1 MFVFITNSFV
11 YLPHKTMKRFFVTNL
26 FFLLTLNIL
35 IKSFWILGIDREVQN
50 ALSADVYGMYYAL
63 FNFTYLFNIILDF
76 GITNYN
82 NRTIAQHTQLL
93 KKYFARIVPLKFALA
108 AIYFVIILIVG
119 AFLGYSSYQIKLLS
133 WMCITQVLQSFI
145 SYLRS
150 NITSLM
156 LFKTDSVISVLDRS
170 LLIVFCGIFLW
181 NDSLR
186 AIFTIDHFVYIQT
199 LTMFITFLV
208 ALIVCLSKT
217 RLLKLKWNF
226 AFNLHILKDG
236 LPYALL
242 GLLMA
247 CYNRMDS
254 VMLLA
259 LVEDN
264 GVSSG
269 IYASGFR
276 LVDSANMVAYL
287 FSVILLPLIA
297 KMIKENQKINAV
309 VGAAFHLLL
318 IITLGFVAVSICYS
332 TELMELLY
340 NKHIDESA
348 KVYRILSFCFIPIS
362 MTYIFGTVLTANG
375 SLKYLNLV
383 AGLGMLMN
391 IGLNFILIPLFK
403 ENGAAITSLV
413 TQSVTAILQAWL
425 ALKIFKIRFEWRY
438 CLKIVFFVIIVIFI
452 SIFAQQLELNWVVRA
467 IITLL
472 LIVIASFLV
481 GIFSFKEIKKLLT

>member
-1 MFVFITNSFV
+1 MSKDTNSFV

-26 FFLLTLNIL
+26 FFLLALNIL

-108 AIYFVIILIVG
+108 AIYFVIILIAG

-170 LLIVFCGIFLW
+170 LLIIFCGLFLW
-181 NDSLR
+181 NDTLR
-186 AIFTIDHFVYIQT
+186 PHFTIDYFVYIQT

-297 KMIKENQKINAV
+297 KMIKENQRINSV

-340 NKHIDESA
+340 NKHINESA
-348 KVYRILSFCFIPIS
+348 KVYKILSFCFIPIS

-375 SLKYLNLV
+375 SLKYLNLI
-383 AGLGMLMN
+383 AGLGMIMN

-403 ENGAAITSLV
+403 ENGAAITSLI

-467 IITLL
+467 TITLV
-472 LIVIASFLV
+472 LIVLVSFLV
-481 GIFSFKEIKKLLT
+481 KIFRFKEIKNLLT

>member
-170 LLIVFCGIFLW
+170 LLIVFCGFFLW

-186 AIFTIDHFVYIQT
+186 PHFTIDHFVYIQT

-403 ENGAAITSLV
+403 ENGAATTSLI

-438 CLKIVFFVIIVIFI
+438 CLKILIFI
-452 SIFAQQLELNWVVRA
+452 TLVALIAFGILCLDYNWIFKVL
-467 IITLL
+467 ITLF
-472 LIVIASFLV
+472 LIVVASFITK
-481 GIFSFKEIKKLLT
+481 IFSIKDIKALIS

>member
-1 MFVFITNSFV
+1 
-11 YLPHKTMKRFFVTNL
+11 MKKFFVTNL
-26 FFLLTLNIL
+26 FFLLALNIL

-108 AIYFVIILIVG
+108 AIYFIIILIAG

-133 WMCITQVLQSFI
+133 WMCVTQILQSFI

-254 VMLLA
+254 VMLLG
-259 LVEDN
+259 LVDDG

-297 KMIKENQKINAV
+297 KMIKTNQKINSV

-318 IITLGFVAVSICYS
+318 IITLGFVAVSLCYS

-340 NKHIDESA
+340 NKHIAESA

-375 SLKYLNLV
+375 SLKYLNLI
-383 AGLGMLMN
+383 AGLGMIMN

-403 ENGAAITSLV
+403 ENGAAMTSLI

-425 ALKIFKIRFEWRY
+425 ALKIFKIKFEWKY
-438 CLKIVFFVIIVIFI
+438 CLKIISFIVIVFFI
-452 SIFAQQLELNWVVRA
+452 SIFARQLELNWVIKA
-467 IITLL
+467 SITLV
-472 LIVIASFLV
+472 LIVLASFFV
-481 GIFSFKEIKKLLT
+481 KIFRIKEIKNLLT

>member
-170 LLIVFCGIFLW
+170 LLIVFCGFFLW

-186 AIFTIDHFVYIQT
+186 PHFTIDHFVYIQT

-226 AFNLHILKDG
+226 AFNLHILRDG

-297 KMIKENQKINAV
+297 KMIKENQRINAV

-403 ENGAAITSLV
+403 ENGAAITSLI

>member
-1 MFVFITNSFV
+1 MSKDTNSFV
-11 YLPHKTMKRFFVTNL
+11 YLPHRIMKKFFVTNL
-26 FFLLTLNIL
+26 FFLLALNIL

-108 AIYFVIILIVG
+108 AIYFVIILIAG

-170 LLIVFCGIFLW
+170 LLIVFCGLFLW

-186 AIFTIDHFVYIQT
+186 SHFTIDHFVYIQT

-217 RLLKLKWNF
+217 GLLKLKWNF

-259 LVEDN
+259 LVDDG

-297 KMIKENQKINAV
+297 KMIKTNQKINSV

-318 IITLGFVAVSICYS
+318 IITLGFVAISLCYS

-340 NKHIDESA
+340 NKHITESA

-403 ENGAAITSLV
+403 ENGAAMTSLI

-425 ALKIFKIRFEWRY
+425 ALKIFKIKFEWKY
-438 CLKIVFFVIIVIFI
+438 CLKIISFIVIVFFI
-452 SIFAQQLELNWVVRA
+452 SIFARQLELNWVIKA
-467 IITLL
+467 SITLV
-472 LIVIASFLV
+472 LIVLASFFV
-481 GIFSFKEIKKLLT
+481 KIFRIKEIKNLLT

>member
-1 MFVFITNSFV
+1 MSKDTNSFV

-170 LLIVFCGIFLW
+170 LLIVFCGFFLW

-186 AIFTIDHFVYIQT
+186 PHFTIDHFVYIQT

-226 AFNLHILKDG
+226 AFNLHILRDG

-297 KMIKENQKINAV
+297 KMIKENQRINAV

-348 KVYRILSFCFIPIS
+348 KIYRILSFCFIPIS

>member
-1 MFVFITNSFV
+1 
-11 YLPHKTMKRFFVTNL
+11 MKRFFVTNL

-297 KMIKENQKINAV
+297 KMIKENQRINAV

-403 ENGAAITSLV
+403 ENGAAITSLI

-425 ALKIFKIRFEWRY
+425 ALKIFKIGFEWRY

-467 IITLL
+467 IITLV

-481 GIFSFKEIKKLLT
+481 RIFRFKEIKNLLT

>member
-170 LLIVFCGIFLW
+170 LLIVFCGFFLW

-186 AIFTIDHFVYIQT
+186 PHFTIDHFVYIQT

-403 ENGAAITSLV
+403 ENGAAITSLI

-438 CLKIVFFVIIVIFI
+438 CLKILIFI
-452 SIFAQQLELNWVVRA
+452 ALVALIAFGILCLDYNWIFKVL
-467 IITLL
+467 ITLF
-472 LIVIASFLV
+472 LIVVASFITK
-481 GIFSFKEIKKLLT
+481 IFSIKDIKALIS

>member
-1 MFVFITNSFV
+1 MSKDTNSFV
-11 YLPHKTMKRFFVTNL
+11 YLPHRIMKKFFVTNL
-26 FFLLTLNIL
+26 FFLLALNIL

-108 AIYFVIILIVG
+108 AIYFIIILIAG

-217 RLLKLKWNF
+217 GLLKLKWNF

-259 LVEDN
+259 LVDDN

-297 KMIKENQKINAV
+297 KMIKTNQKINSV

-318 IITLGFVAVSICYS
+318 IITLGFVAVSLCYS

-340 NKHIDESA
+340 NKHITESA

-375 SLKYLNLV
+375 SLKYLNLI
-383 AGLGMLMN
+383 AGLGMIMN

-403 ENGAAITSLV
+403 ENGAAMTSLI

-425 ALKIFKIRFEWRY
+425 ALKIFKIKFEWRY
-438 CLKIVFFVIIVIFI
+438 CLKIISFIVIVFFI
-452 SIFAQQLELNWVVRA
+452 SIFARQLELNWVIKA
-467 IITLL
+467 SITLI
-472 LIVIASFLV
+472 LIVLASFFV
-481 GIFSFKEIKKLLT
+481 KIFRIKEIKNLLT

>member
-1 MFVFITNSFV
+1 
-11 YLPHKTMKRFFVTNL
+11 MKRFFVTNL
-26 FFLLTLNIL
+26 FFLLALNIL

-108 AIYFVIILIVG
+108 AIYFIIILIAG

-133 WMCITQVLQSFI
+133 WMCVTQILQSFI

-254 VMLLA
+254 VMLLG
-259 LVEDN
+259 LVDDG

-297 KMIKENQKINAV
+297 KMIKTNQKINSV

-318 IITLGFVAVSICYS
+318 IITLGFVAVSLCYS

-340 NKHIDESA
+340 NKHIAESA

-375 SLKYLNLV
+375 SLKYLNLI
-383 AGLGMLMN
+383 AGLGMIMN

-403 ENGAAITSLV
+403 ENGAAMTSLI

-425 ALKIFKIRFEWRY
+425 ALKIFKIKFEWRY
-438 CLKIVFFVIIVIFI
+438 CLKIISFIVIVFFI
-452 SIFAQQLELNWVVRA
+452 SIFARQLELNWVIKA
-467 IITLL
+467 SITLV
-472 LIVIASFLV
+472 LIVLASFFV
-481 GIFSFKEIKKLLT
+481 KIFRIKEIKNLLT

>member
-170 LLIVFCGIFLW
+170 LLIVFCGFFLW

-186 AIFTIDHFVYIQT
+186 PHFTIDHFVYIQT

-236 LPYALL
+236 FSYALL

-247 CYNRMDS
+247 CYN
-254 VMLLA
+254 
-259 LVEDN
+259 
-264 GVSSG
+264 
-269 IYASGFR
+269 GFGY
-276 LVDSANMVAYL
+276 VA
-287 FSVILLPLIA
+287 
-297 KMIKENQKINAV
+297 
-309 VGAAFHLLL
+309 
-318 IITLGFVAVSICYS
+318 
-332 TELMELLY
+332 
-340 NKHIDESA
+340 
-348 KVYRILSFCFIPIS
+348 CF
-362 MTYIFGTVLTANG
+362 G
-375 SLKYLNLV
+375 
-383 AGLGMLMN
+383 
-391 IGLNFILIPLFK
+391 
-403 ENGAAITSLV
+403 
-413 TQSVTAILQAWL
+413 
-425 ALKIFKIRFEWRY
+425 
-438 CLKIVFFVIIVIFI
+438 
-452 SIFAQQLELNWVVRA
+452 
-467 IITLL
+467 
-472 LIVIASFLV
+472 
-481 GIFSFKEIKKLLT
+481 

>member
-170 LLIVFCGIFLW
+170 LLIVFCGFFLW

-186 AIFTIDHFVYIQT
+186 PHFTIDHFVYIQT

-226 AFNLHILKDG
+226 AFNLHILRDG

-297 KMIKENQKINAV
+297 KMIKENQRINAV

-318 IITLGFVAVSICYS
+318 IITLGFVAVSLCYS

-403 ENGAAITSLV
+403 ENGAAITSLI

-467 IITLL
+467 IITLV

-481 GIFSFKEIKKLLT
+481 RIFRFKEIKNLLT

>member
-1 MFVFITNSFV
+1 MSKDTNSFV
-11 YLPHKTMKRFFVTNL
+11 YLPHRIMKKFFVTNL
-26 FFLLTLNIL
+26 FFLLALNIL

-108 AIYFVIILIVG
+108 AIYFIIILIAG

-156 LFKTDSVISVLDRS
+156 LFKTDSIISVLDRS

-217 RLLKLKWNF
+217 GLLKLKWNF

-254 VMLLA
+254 VMLLG
-259 LVEDN
+259 LVDDG

-297 KMIKENQKINAV
+297 RMIKENQKINSV

-318 IITLGFVAVSICYS
+318 IITLGFVAVSLCYS

-340 NKHIDESA
+340 NKHITESA

-375 SLKYLNLV
+375 SLKYLNLI
-383 AGLGMLMN
+383 AGLGMIMN

-403 ENGAAITSLV
+403 ENGAAMTSLI

-425 ALKIFKIRFEWRY
+425 ALKIFKIKFEWRY
-438 CLKIVFFVIIVIFI
+438 CLKIISFIVIVFFI
-452 SIFAQQLELNWVVRA
+452 SIFARQLELNWVIKA
-467 IITLL
+467 SITLI
-472 LIVIASFLV
+472 LIVLASFFV
-481 GIFSFKEIKKLLT
+481 KIFRIKEIKNLLT

>member
-1 MFVFITNSFV
+1 MSKDTNSFV
-11 YLPHKTMKRFFVTNL
+11 YLPHRIMKKFFVTNL
-26 FFLLTLNIL
+26 FFLLALNIL

-108 AIYFVIILIVG
+108 AIYFIIILIAG

-186 AIFTIDHFVYIQT
+186 PHFTIDHFVYIQT

-226 AFNLHILKDG
+226 AFNLHILRDG

-297 KMIKENQKINAV
+297 KMIKENQRINAV

-403 ENGAAITSLV
+403 ENGAATTSLI

-438 CLKIVFFVIIVIFI
+438 CLKILIFI
-452 SIFAQQLELNWVVRA
+452 ALVALIAFGILCLNYNWIFKVL
-467 IITLL
+467 ITLF
-472 LIVIASFLV
+472 LIVVASFITK
-481 GIFSFKEIKKLLT
+481 IFSIKDIKALIS

>member
-1 MFVFITNSFV
+1 MSKDTNSFV

-82 NRTIAQHTQLL
+82 NRTIAQHTRLL

-297 KMIKENQKINAV
+297 KMIKENQRINAV

-403 ENGAAITSLV
+403 ENGAAITSLI

-467 IITLL
+467 IITLV

-481 GIFSFKEIKKLLT
+481 RIFRFKEIKNLLT

>member
-1 MFVFITNSFV
+1 MSKDTNSFV

-318 IITLGFVAVSICYS
+318 IITLGFVAISLCYS

-403 ENGAAITSLV
+403 ENGAAMTSLI

-425 ALKIFKIRFEWRY
+425 ALKIFKIKFEWKY
-438 CLKIVFFVIIVIFI
+438 CLKIISFIVIVFFI
-452 SIFAQQLELNWVVRA
+452 SIFARQLELNWVIKA
-467 IITLL
+467 SITLV
-472 LIVIASFLV
+472 LIVLASFFV
-481 GIFSFKEIKKLLT
+481 KIFRIKEIKNLLT

>member
-1 MFVFITNSFV
+1 MSKDTNSFV
-11 YLPHKTMKRFFVTNL
+11 YLPHRIMKKFFVTNL
-26 FFLLTLNIL
+26 FFLLALNIL

-108 AIYFVIILIVG
+108 AIYFIIILIAG

-217 RLLKLKWNF
+217 GLLKLKWNF

-259 LVEDN
+259 LVDDG

-297 KMIKENQKINAV
+297 KMIKTNQKINSV

-318 IITLGFVAVSICYS
+318 IITLGFVAVSLCYS

-340 NKHIDESA
+340 NKHITESA

-375 SLKYLNLV
+375 SLKYLNLI
-383 AGLGMLMN
+383 AGLGMIMN

-403 ENGAAITSLV
+403 ENGAAMTSLI

-425 ALKIFKIRFEWRY
+425 ALKIFKIKFEWRY
-438 CLKIVFFVIIVIFI
+438 CLKIISFIVIVFFI
-452 SIFAQQLELNWVVRA
+452 SIFARQLELNWIIKA
-467 IITLL
+467 SITLV
-472 LIVIASFLV
+472 LIVLASFFV
-481 GIFSFKEIKKLLT
+481 KIFRIKEIKNLLT

>member
-1 MFVFITNSFV
+1 
-11 YLPHKTMKRFFVTNL
+11 MKRFFVTNL
-26 FFLLTLNIL
+26 FFLLALNIL

-108 AIYFVIILIVG
+108 AIYFIIILVAG

-133 WMCITQVLQSFI
+133 WMCVTQVLQSFI

-217 RLLKLKWNF
+217 GLLKLKWNF

-297 KMIKENQKINAV
+297 RMIKENQKINAV

-318 IITLGFVAVSICYS
+318 IITLGFVAVSVCYS
-332 TELMELLY
+332 KELMELLY

-348 KVYRILSFCFIPIS
+348 KVYEILSFCFIPIS
-362 MTYIFGTVLTANG
+362 MTYIFGTILTANG
-375 SLKYLNLV
+375 SLKYLNLI
-383 AGLGMLMN
+383 AGLGMIMN

-403 ENGAAITSLV
+403 ENGAAITSLI

-425 ALKIFKIRFEWRY
+425 ALKIFKIRFEWKY
-438 CLKIVFFVIIVIFI
+438 CLKIVSFIVIVIFI
-452 SIFAQQLELNWVVRA
+452 SIFAQQLELNWVIRA
-467 IITLL
+467 IITLV
-472 LIVIASFLV
+472 LIVLASFFV
-481 GIFSFKEIKKLLT
+481 KIFRIKEIKNLLT

>member
-1 MFVFITNSFV
+1 
-11 YLPHKTMKRFFVTNL
+11 MKRFFVTNL

-181 NDSLR
+181 NNSLR

-403 ENGAAITSLV
+403 ENGAATTSLI

-438 CLKIVFFVIIVIFI
+438 CLKILIFI
-452 SIFAQQLELNWVVRA
+452 ALVALIAFGILCLDYNWIFKVL
-467 IITLL
+467 ITLF
-472 LIVIASFLV
+472 LIVVASFITK
-481 GIFSFKEIKKLLT
+481 IFSIKDIKALIS

>member
-1 MFVFITNSFV
+1 MSKDTNSFV
-11 YLPHKTMKRFFVTNL
+11 YLPHRIMKKFFVTNL
-26 FFLLTLNIL
+26 FFLLALNIL

-108 AIYFVIILIVG
+108 AIYFIIILIAG

-254 VMLLA
+254 VMLLG
-259 LVEDN
+259 LVDDG

-297 KMIKENQKINAV
+297 KMIKTNQKINSV

-318 IITLGFVAVSICYS
+318 IITLGFVAVSLCYS

-340 NKHIDESA
+340 NKHIAESA

-375 SLKYLNLV
+375 SLKYLNLI
-383 AGLGMLMN
+383 AGLGMIMN

-403 ENGAAITSLV
+403 ENGAAMTSLI

-425 ALKIFKIRFEWRY
+425 ALKIFKIKFEWRY
-438 CLKIVFFVIIVIFI
+438 CLKIISFIVIVFFI
-452 SIFAQQLELNWVVRA
+452 SIFARQLELNWVIKA
-467 IITLL
+467 SITLV
-472 LIVIASFLV
+472 LIVLASFFV
-481 GIFSFKEIKKLLT
+481 KIFRIKEIKNLLT

>member
-1 MFVFITNSFV
+1 
-11 YLPHKTMKRFFVTNL
+11 MKRFFVTNL
-26 FFLLTLNIL
+26 FFLLALNIL

-108 AIYFVIILIVG
+108 AIYFIIILIAG

-170 LLIVFCGIFLW
+170 LLIIFCGLFLW
-181 NDSLR
+181 NDTLR
-186 AIFTIDHFVYIQT
+186 ASFTIEHFVYIQT

-217 RLLKLKWNF
+217 GFLKPKWNI

-259 LVEDN
+259 LVDDN

-297 KMIKENQKINAV
+297 KMIKENQRINAV

-348 KVYRILSFCFIPIS
+348 KVYKILSFCFIPIS

-403 ENGAAITSLV
+403 ENGAAMTSLI

-425 ALKIFKIRFEWRY
+425 ALKIFKIKFEWKY
-438 CLKIVFFVIIVIFI
+438 CLKIISFIVIVFFI
-452 SIFAQQLELNWVVRA
+452 SIFARQLELNWVIKA
-467 IITLL
+467 SITLV
-472 LIVIASFLV
+472 LIVLASFFV
-481 GIFSFKEIKKLLT
+481 KIFRIKEIKNLLT

>member
-1 MFVFITNSFV
+1 MSKDTNSFV
-11 YLPHKTMKRFFVTNL
+11 YLPHRIMKKFFVTNL
-26 FFLLTLNIL
+26 FFLLALNIL

-108 AIYFVIILIVG
+108 AIYFIIILIAG

-217 RLLKLKWNF
+217 GLLKLKWNF

-254 VMLLA
+254 VMLLG
-259 LVEDN
+259 LVDDG

-297 KMIKENQKINAV
+297 RMIKENQKINSV

-318 IITLGFVAVSICYS
+318 IITLGFVAVSLCYS

-340 NKHIDESA
+340 NKHITESA

-375 SLKYLNLV
+375 SLKYLNLI
-383 AGLGMLMN
+383 AGLGMIMN

-403 ENGAAITSLV
+403 ENGAAMTSLI

-425 ALKIFKIRFEWRY
+425 ALKIFKIKFEWRY
-438 CLKIVFFVIIVIFI
+438 CLKIISFIVIVFFI
-452 SIFAQQLELNWVVRA
+452 SIFARQLELNWVIKA
-467 IITLL
+467 SITLI
-472 LIVIASFLV
+472 LIVLASFFV
-481 GIFSFKEIKKLLT
+481 KIFRIKEIKNLLT

>member
-1 MFVFITNSFV
+1 MKKFFI
-11 YLPHKTMKRFFVTNL
+11 TNL
-26 FFLLTLNIL
+26 FFLLALNIL

-82 NRTIAQHTQLL
+82 NRTIAQHSQLL
-93 KKYFARIVPLKFALA
+93 KKYFARIIPLKFALA
-108 AIYFVIILIVG
+108 LIYCVIILITG
-119 AFLGYSSYQIKLLS
+119 GFLGYDSYQIKLLS
-133 WMCITQVLQSFI
+133 WMCVTQVLQGFI

-156 LFKTDSVISVLDRS
+156 MFKTDSVISVLDRS
-170 LLIVFCGIFLW
+170 LLILFCGIFLW
-181 NDSLR
+181 TPSLR
-186 AIFTIDHFVYIQT
+186 PHFTIDYFVYIQT
-199 LTMFITFLV
+199 LTMFITFLT
-208 ALIVCLSKT
+208 ALIVCLRKT
-217 RLLKLKWNF
+217 GRLNLKWNF

-236 LPYALL
+236 LPYAIL

-259 LVEDN
+259 LVDDN

-297 KMIKENQKINAV
+297 KMIKNNQKINSV

-318 IITLGFVAVSICYS
+318 IITLGFVAVSLCYA

-340 NKHIDESA
+340 NKHISESA
-348 KVYRILSFCFIPIS
+348 TVYKILSFCFIPIS

-383 AGLGMLMN
+383 AGLGMIMN
-391 IGLNFILIPLFK
+391 IGLNLWLIPLFK
-403 ENGAAITSLV
+403 ENGAATTSLI

-425 ALKIFKIRFEWRY
+425 ALKIFKIKFEWRY
-438 CLKIVFFVIIVIFI
+438 TLKILLFILLVVIIAYSVQF
-452 SIFAQQLELNWVVRA
+452 LNLNWVMK
-467 IITLL
+467 ILITLS
-472 LIVIASFLV
+472 LIVVASFITK
-481 GIFSFKEIKKLLT
+481 IFSLKEIKALIS

>member
-1 MFVFITNSFV
+1 MSKDTNSFV
-11 YLPHKTMKRFFVTNL
+11 YLPHRIMKKFFVTNL
-26 FFLLTLNIL
+26 FFLLALNIL

-108 AIYFVIILIVG
+108 AIYFIIILIAG

-217 RLLKLKWNF
+217 GLLKLKWNF

-259 LVEDN
+259 LVDDG

-297 KMIKENQKINAV
+297 KMIKTNQKINSV

-318 IITLGFVAVSICYS
+318 IITLGFVAVSLCYS

-340 NKHIDESA
+340 NKHIEESA

-375 SLKYLNLV
+375 SLKYLNLI
-383 AGLGMLMN
+383 AGLGMIMN

-403 ENGAAITSLV
+403 ENGAAMTSLI

-425 ALKIFKIRFEWRY
+425 ALKIFKIKFEWRY
-438 CLKIVFFVIIVIFI
+438 CLKIISFIVIVFFI
-452 SIFAQQLELNWVVRA
+452 SIFARQLELNWVIKA
-467 IITLL
+467 SITLV
-472 LIVIASFLV
+472 LIVLASFFV
-481 GIFSFKEIKKLLT
+481 KIFRIKEIKNLLT

>member
-1 MFVFITNSFV
+1 MSKDTNSFV
-11 YLPHKTMKRFFVTNL
+11 YLPHRIMKKFFVTNL
-26 FFLLTLNIL
+26 FFLLALNIL

-108 AIYFVIILIVG
+108 AIYFVIILIAG

-156 LFKTDSVISVLDRS
+156 LFKTDSIISVLDRS

-217 RLLKLKWNF
+217 GLLKLKWNF

-254 VMLLA
+254 VMLLG
-259 LVEDN
+259 LVDDG

-297 KMIKENQKINAV
+297 KMIKTNQKINSV

-318 IITLGFVAVSICYS
+318 IITLGFVAVSLCYS

-340 NKHIDESA
+340 NKHIAESA
-348 KVYRILSFCFIPIS
+348 KVYKILSFCFIPIS

-375 SLKYLNLV
+375 SLKYLNLI
-383 AGLGMLMN
+383 AGLGMIMN

-403 ENGAAITSLV
+403 ENGAAMTSLI

-425 ALKIFKIRFEWRY
+425 ALKIFKIKFEWRY
-438 CLKIVFFVIIVIFI
+438 CLKIISFIVIVFFI
-452 SIFAQQLELNWVVRA
+452 SIFARQLELNWIIKA
-467 IITLL
+467 SITLV
-472 LIVIASFLV
+472 LIVLASFFV
-481 GIFSFKEIKKLLT
+481 KIFRIKEIKNLLT

>member
-1 MFVFITNSFV
+1 
-11 YLPHKTMKRFFVTNL
+11 MKKFFLTNL

-35 IKSFWILGIDREVQN
+35 IKSFWILGIDRDVQN

-93 KKYFARIVPLKFALA
+93 KKYFARIVPLKFALV
-108 AIYFVIILIVG
+108 AIYCVIVLISG
-119 AFLGYSSYQIKLLS
+119 CILGYSCFQVKLLA
-133 WMCITQVLQSFI
+133 WMCVTQILQSFV

-156 LFKTDSVISVLDRS
+156 MFKTDSVISVLDRS
-170 LLIVFCGIFLW
+170 LLILFCGIILW
-181 NDSLR
+181 NGNLR
-186 AIFTIDHFVYIQT
+186 PHFRIEHFVYIQT
-199 LTMFITFLV
+199 LTMFITFLT
-208 ALIVCLSKT
+208 ALIVCLVKT
-217 RLLKLKWNF
+217 GHIKLKWNF

-236 LPYALL
+236 LPYAVL

-259 LVEDN
+259 LVDDG

-276 LVDSANMVAYL
+276 LVDSANMIAYL

-297 KMIKENQKINAV
+297 KMIKENQKINSV

-318 IITLGFVAVSICYS
+318 IITLGFVAISICYA

-340 NKHIDESA
+340 NKHIAESA
-348 KVYRILSFCFIPIS
+348 IVFKILSFCFIPIS

-375 SLKYLNLV
+375 SLKYLNLI
-383 AGLGMLMN
+383 AGLGMVMN

-403 ENGAAITSLV
+403 ENGAATTSLI

-425 ALKIFKIRFEWRY
+425 ALKIFKIKFKWSY
-438 CLKIVFFVIIVIFI
+438 CLKILLFVLLVVIIAYSIRFI
-452 SIFAQQLELNWVVRA
+452 ALNWIIRI
-467 IITLL
+467 IITLS
-472 LIVIASFLV
+472 LIVIAAFITK
-481 GIFSFKEIKKLLT
+481 IFSIKDIKALIS

>member
-297 KMIKENQKINAV
+297 KMIKENQRINAV

-391 IGLNFILIPLFK
+391 IGLNFILIPLYK
-403 ENGAAITSLV
+403 ENGAAITSLI

-438 CLKIVFFVIIVIFI
+438 CLKILIFI
-452 SIFAQQLELNWVVRA
+452 ALVALIAFGILCLDYNWIFKVL
-467 IITLL
+467 ITLF
-472 LIVIASFLV
+472 LIVVASFITK
-481 GIFSFKEIKKLLT
+481 IFSIKDIKALIS

>member
-1 MFVFITNSFV
+1 MKKFFI
-11 YLPHKTMKRFFVTNL
+11 TNL
-26 FFLLTLNIL
+26 FFLLALNIL

-82 NRTIAQHTQLL
+82 NRTIAQHSQLL

-108 AIYFVIILIVG
+108 VIYCIIVLISG
-119 AFLGYSSYQIKLLS
+119 YFLGYSSYQVKLLS
-133 WMCITQVLQSFI
+133 WMCLTQVLQGFI

-170 LLIVFCGIFLW
+170 LLILFCGIFLW

-186 AIFTIDHFVYIQT
+186 PHFTIEHFVYIQT
-199 LTMFITFLV
+199 LTMFITFLT

-217 RLLKLKWNF
+217 GRLKLKWNF
-226 AFNLHILKDG
+226 AFNLHILRDG
-236 LPYALL
+236 LPYAVL

-259 LVEDN
+259 LVDDN

-297 KMIKENQKINAV
+297 KMIKTNQKINAV

-318 IITLGFVAVSICYS
+318 IITLGFVAVSVCYA

-340 NKHIDESA
+340 NKHIAESA
-348 KVYRILSFCFIPIS
+348 VVYKILSFCFIPIS

-375 SLKYLNLV
+375 SLKYLNLI
-383 AGLGMLMN
+383 AGLGMVMN
-391 IGLNFILIPLFK
+391 IGLNLILIPLFK
-403 ENGAAITSLV
+403 ENGAATTSLI

-425 ALKIFKIRFEWRY
+425 ALKIFKIKFEWKY
-438 CLKIVFFVIIVIFI
+438 CLKIISFVILVVFI
-452 SIFAQQLELNWVVRA
+452 AFFIELLPLNWIIR
-467 IITLL
+467 ILITLS
-472 LIVIASFLV
+472 LIIIAAFLTK
-481 GIFSFKEIKKLLT
+481 IFSIKDVKALIS

>member
-1 MFVFITNSFV
+1 
-11 YLPHKTMKRFFVTNL
+11 MKRFFVTNL
-26 FFLLTLNIL
+26 FFLLALNIL

-108 AIYFVIILIVG
+108 AIYFIIILIAG

-254 VMLLA
+254 VMLLG
-259 LVEDN
+259 LVDDG

-297 KMIKENQKINAV
+297 KMIKTNQKINSV

-318 IITLGFVAVSICYS
+318 IITLGFVAVSLCYS

-340 NKHIDESA
+340 NKHIAESA

-375 SLKYLNLV
+375 SLKYLNLI
-383 AGLGMLMN
+383 AGLGMIMN

-403 ENGAAITSLV
+403 ENGAAMTSLI

-425 ALKIFKIRFEWRY
+425 ALKIFKIKFEWRY
-438 CLKIVFFVIIVIFI
+438 CLKIISFIVIVFFI
-452 SIFAQQLELNWVVRA
+452 SIFARQLELNWVIKA
-467 IITLL
+467 SITLV
-472 LIVIASFLV
+472 LIVLASFFV
-481 GIFSFKEIKKLLT
+481 KIFRIKEIKNLLT

>member
-1 MFVFITNSFV
+1 MSKDTNSFV
-11 YLPHKTMKRFFVTNL
+11 YLPHRIMKKFFVTNL
-26 FFLLTLNIL
+26 FFLLALNIL

-108 AIYFVIILIVG
+108 AIYFVIILIAG

-254 VMLLA
+254 VMLLG
-259 LVEDN
+259 LVDDG

-297 KMIKENQKINAV
+297 KMIKTNQKINSV

-318 IITLGFVAVSICYS
+318 IITLGFVAVSLCYS

-340 NKHIDESA
+340 NKHITESA

-403 ENGAAITSLV
+403 ENGAAITSLI

-425 ALKIFKIRFEWRY
+425 ALKIFKIKFEWKY
-438 CLKIVFFVIIVIFI
+438 CLKIISFIVIVFFI
-452 SIFAQQLELNWVVRA
+452 SIFARQLELNWVIKA
-467 IITLL
+467 SITLV
-472 LIVIASFLV
+472 LIVLASFFV
-481 GIFSFKEIKKLLT
+481 KIFRIKEIKNLLT

>member
-1 MFVFITNSFV
+1 MSKDTNSFV

-170 LLIVFCGIFLW
+170 LLIVFCGFFLW

-186 AIFTIDHFVYIQT
+186 PHFTIDHFVYIQT

-403 ENGAAITSLV
+403 ENGAATTSLI

-438 CLKIVFFVIIVIFI
+438 CLKILIFI
-452 SIFAQQLELNWVVRA
+452 ALVALIAFGILCLDYNWIFKVL
-467 IITLL
+467 ITLF
-472 LIVIASFLV
+472 LIVVASFITK
-481 GIFSFKEIKKLLT
+481 IFSIKDIKALIS

>member
-1 MFVFITNSFV
+1 MSKDTNSFV
-11 YLPHKTMKRFFVTNL
+11 YLPHRIMKKFFVTNL
-26 FFLLTLNIL
+26 FFLLALNIL

-108 AIYFVIILIVG
+108 AIYFVIILIAG

-254 VMLLA
+254 VMLLG
-259 LVEDN
+259 LVDDG

-297 KMIKENQKINAV
+297 KMIKTNQKINSV

-318 IITLGFVAVSICYS
+318 IITLGFVAVSLCYS

-340 NKHIDESA
+340 NKHITESA

-375 SLKYLNLV
+375 SLKYLNLI
-383 AGLGMLMN
+383 AGLGMIMN

-403 ENGAAITSLV
+403 ENGAAMTSLI

-425 ALKIFKIRFEWRY
+425 ALKIFKIKFEWRY
-438 CLKIVFFVIIVIFI
+438 CLKIISFIVIVFFI
-452 SIFAQQLELNWVVRA
+452 SIFARQLELNWVIKA
-467 IITLL
+467 SITLI
-472 LIVIASFLV
+472 LIVLASFFV
-481 GIFSFKEIKKLLT
+481 KIFRIKEIKNLLT

>member
-1 MFVFITNSFV
+1 
-11 YLPHKTMKRFFVTNL
+11 
-26 FFLLTLNIL
+26 
-35 IKSFWILGIDREVQN
+35 
-50 ALSADVYGMYYAL
+50 
-63 FNFTYLFNIILDF
+63 
-76 GITNYN
+76 
-82 NRTIAQHTQLL
+82 
-93 KKYFARIVPLKFALA
+93 
-108 AIYFVIILIVG
+108 
-119 AFLGYSSYQIKLLS
+119 
-133 WMCITQVLQSFI
+133 
-145 SYLRS
+145 
-150 NITSLM
+150 
-156 LFKTDSVISVLDRS
+156 
-170 LLIVFCGIFLW
+170 
-181 NDSLR
+181 
-186 AIFTIDHFVYIQT
+186 
-199 LTMFITFLV
+199 MFITFLV

-403 ENGAAITSLV
+403 ENGAAITSLI

-438 CLKIVFFVIIVIFI
+438 CLKILIFI
-452 SIFAQQLELNWVVRA
+452 ALVALIAFGILCLDYNWIFKVL
-467 IITLL
+467 ITLF
-472 LIVIASFLV
+472 LIVVASFITK
-481 GIFSFKEIKKLLT
+481 IFSIKDIKALIS

>member
-1 MFVFITNSFV
+1 MSKDTNSFV
-11 YLPHKTMKRFFVTNL
+11 YLPHRIMKKFFVTNL
-26 FFLLTLNIL
+26 FFLLALNIL

-108 AIYFVIILIVG
+108 AIYFIIILIAG

-217 RLLKLKWNF
+217 GLLKPKWNF

-259 LVEDN
+259 LVDDG

-297 KMIKENQKINAV
+297 KMIKTNQKINSV

-318 IITLGFVAVSICYS
+318 IITLGFVAVSLCYS

-340 NKHIDESA
+340 NKHITESA

-375 SLKYLNLV
+375 SLKYLNLI
-383 AGLGMLMN
+383 AGLGMIMN

-403 ENGAAITSLV
+403 ENGAAMTSLI

-425 ALKIFKIRFEWRY
+425 ALKIFKIKFEWRY
-438 CLKIVFFVIIVIFI
+438 CLKIISFIVIVFFI
-452 SIFAQQLELNWVVRA
+452 SIFARQLELNWIIKA
-467 IITLL
+467 SITLV
-472 LIVIASFLV
+472 LIVLASFFV
-481 GIFSFKEIKKLLT
+481 KIFRIKEIKNLLT

>member
-1 MFVFITNSFV
+1 MSKDTNSFV
-11 YLPHKTMKRFFVTNL
+11 YLPHRIMKKFFVTNL
-26 FFLLTLNIL
+26 FFLLALNIL

-108 AIYFVIILIVG
+108 AIYFIIILIAG

-217 RLLKLKWNF
+217 GLLKLKWNF

-254 VMLLA
+254 VMLLG
-259 LVEDN
+259 LVDDG

-297 KMIKENQKINAV
+297 KMIKTNQKINSV

-318 IITLGFVAVSICYS
+318 IITLGFVAVSLCYS
-332 TELMELLY
+332 AELMELLY
-340 NKHIDESA
+340 NKHIAESA

-375 SLKYLNLV
+375 SLKYLNLI
-383 AGLGMLMN
+383 AGLGMIMN

-403 ENGAAITSLV
+403 ENGAAMTSLI

-425 ALKIFKIRFEWRY
+425 ALKIFKIKFEWRY
-438 CLKIVFFVIIVIFI
+438 CLKIISFIVIVFFI
-452 SIFAQQLELNWVVRA
+452 SIFARQLELNWVIKA
-467 IITLL
+467 SITLI
-472 LIVIASFLV
+472 LIVLASFFV
-481 GIFSFKEIKKLLT
+481 KIFRIKEIKNLLT

>member
-1 MFVFITNSFV
+1 MSKDTNSFV
-11 YLPHKTMKRFFVTNL
+11 YLPHRIMKKFFVTNL
-26 FFLLTLNIL
+26 FFLLALNIL

-108 AIYFVIILIVG
+108 AIYFVIILIAG

-156 LFKTDSVISVLDRS
+156 LFKTDSIISVLDRS

-217 RLLKLKWNF
+217 GLLKPKWNF

-259 LVEDN
+259 LVDDG

-297 KMIKENQKINAV
+297 KMIKTNQKINSV

-332 TELMELLY
+332 NELMELLY

-375 SLKYLNLV
+375 SLKYLNLI
-383 AGLGMLMN
+383 AGLGMIMN

-403 ENGAAITSLV
+403 ENGAAMTSLI

-425 ALKIFKIRFEWRY
+425 ALKIFKIKFEWRY
-438 CLKIVFFVIIVIFI
+438 CLKIISFIVIVFFI
-452 SIFAQQLELNWVVRA
+452 SIFARQLELNWVIKA
-467 IITLL
+467 SITLV
-472 LIVIASFLV
+472 LIVLASFFV
-481 GIFSFKEIKKLLT
+481 KIFRIKEIKNLLT